1 MSEPDLDRIQQVW
14 RNLTDDD
21 VLRALPARTDYP
33 PQVHMI
39 IQTEAKR
46 RGLSL
51 EMCVRPALRPLSIA
65 RAGTAAVRFVWA
77 HRAINALVFGT
88 AIRLTAARTITLGL
102 GDIHPAL
109 WFALFLGAYLLG
121 LCFICWPL
129 RAYRV
134 VPGVA
139 LSACAGD
146 LLVSLVSMVH
156 YKLFVRMTG
165 GQLLL
170 MFVGGFFMLWAVSS
184 MLLCAVVFLH
194 NRYWPVYPQGH
205 CANCGYDLRGL
216 PVPRCPECGV
226 RFDAERA
233 TAGT

>member
-1 MSEPDLDRIQQVW
+1 MNEPDLDRMQQAW
-14 RNLTDDD
+14 RNATDDD
-21 VLRALPARTDYP
+21 VLRALSAHDDYP
-33 PQVHMI
+33 TQVHTI

-46 RGLSL
+46 RVLSFD
-51 EMCVRPALRPLSIA
+51 MCVRPALRPLSIA

-77 HRAINALVFGT
+77 HRALSALVFGT
-88 AIRLTAARTITLGL
+88 AIRLAAARTITLGL

-109 WFALFLGAYLLG
+109 WFALFLGAFLVGLG
-121 LCFICWPL
+121 FICWPL

-139 LSACAGD
+139 LSASAGH
-146 LLVSLVSMVH
+146 LLVSLITMDH
-156 YKLFVRMTG
+156 ELFVTMAG
-165 GQLLL
+165 GQFLL
-170 MFVGGFFMLWAVSS
+170 MYVGIFFSLWAIPS

-194 NRYWPVYPQGH
+194 NRHWPVHSQGH